1 VLFQK
6 DIICSSVVPSLFSLA
21 KVIRGLVWRAQASLI
36 DGDTGYGGAGSLDD
50 TIDNNR
56 YSYCDVC
63 AFNGYP
69 NEKVVREYEG
79 LRSEDED
86 GFIYKFTDCDYPI
99 QTSNKVVH
107 VHKWN
112 QEIFDRLVNQSLANG
127 EVLHQQ

>member
-112 QEIFDRLVNQSLANG
+112 QEIIDRLVN
-127 EVLHQQ
+127 